1 MRLSGDDT
9 CFDLTR
15 VASPPAQ
22 ALDVGALVDGK
33 YRLERLIG
41 KGAMGAVYEARHEL
55 LERRVALKFIA
66 GEHAS
71 TPECARRFFN
81 EARAAAGIENEH
93 VARIL
98 DAGRHD
104 GGAPFMVLE
113 MLEGE
118 DLSRVLEQCAE
129 RGEPLPV
136 VRVVDWILQAIEG
149 LAEAHALG
157 IVHRDLKPANLFLA
171 KRRDG
176 SSILKVLDFGI
187 SKFSSAAGASPTLTA
202 TSSLLGSPVYMPP
215 EQLRDA
221 RSVDERADI
230 WSLGVVLYELL
241 NGKLPFDAC
250 SVAELFV
257 AILEGPIAP
266 IRERR
271 PDVPVELERVVLRCL
286 ARDVDARFRDVA
298 ELADALA
305 PFAPLGSRP
314 AVERIRYVTRIAPWR
329 ARALSEPSPVK
340 RRSRFVAV
348 ATALAIGAAAAVGLV
363 ESGVV
368 RFSAQAAPAPAPTHE
383 HASAGPGV
391 AR

>member
-1 MRLSGDDT
+1 
-9 CFDLTR
+9 
-15 VASPPAQ
+15 
-22 ALDVGALVDGK
+22 
-33 YRLERLIG
+33 
-41 KGAMGAVYEARHEL
+41 
-55 LERRVALKFIA
+55 
-66 GEHAS
+66 
-71 TPECARRFFN
+71 
-81 EARAAAGIENEH
+81 
-93 VARIL
+93 
-98 DAGRHD
+98 
-104 GGAPFMVLE
+104 MVLE

-241 NGKLPFDAC
+241 NGK
-250 SVAELFV
+250 
-257 AILEGPIAP
+257 
-266 IRERR
+266 
-271 PDVPVELERVVLRCL
+271 
-286 ARDVDARFRDVA
+286 
-298 ELADALA
+298 
-305 PFAPLGSRP
+305 
-314 AVERIRYVTRIAPWR
+314 
-329 ARALSEPSPVK
+329 
-340 RRSRFVAV
+340 
-348 ATALAIGAAAAVGLV
+348 
-363 ESGVV
+363 
-368 RFSAQAAPAPAPTHE
+368 
-383 HASAGPGV
+383 
-391 AR
+391 